1 MSNKQIKKNVR
12 KLENYQS
19 QAPEY
24 QKLPKG
30 DNRVRLV
37 SYKAT
42 DSFHNYDGTLKD
54 VLPKFVNATEQL
66 IITVV
71 AIIAGLGGLTHRLN
85 LDAYLRWKDLS
96 QAEVDSGKFVE
107 IPEGDEIYAG
117 AIDPKT
123 KKLVRLTDEGRTKTC
138 IGILDQMMAAMQV
151 PIGSGIEVLDDVIAE
166 KREFIVNVAVT
177 EYQGKKQHR
186 ILGFKKAA
194 LATAPAKE
202 TSDLES

>member
-1 MSNKQIKKNVR
+1 MG
-12 KLENYQS
+12 KLDSYQS
-19 QAPEY
+19 QAPEF
-24 QKLPKG
+24 QKLGKG
-30 DNRVRLV
+30 DQRVRLV

-71 AIIAGLGGLTHRLN
+71 SIIAGLGGLTHRLN
-85 LDAYLRWKDLS
+85 LDAYLRWKDLT

-107 IPEGDEIYAG
+107 IPEGDEVYAG

-123 KKLVRLTDEGRTKTC
+123 KKLVRLTDENRTKTC

-151 PIGSGIEVLDDVIAE
+151 PVGSGIEALDDVIAE
-166 KREFIVNVAVT
+166 KREFIVHVEVT
-177 EYQGKKQHR
+177 DYQGKKQHR
-186 ILGFKKAA
+186 ITGFKKSTA
-194 LATAPAKE
+194 APAPVKE
-202 TSDLES
+202 LSDLEA